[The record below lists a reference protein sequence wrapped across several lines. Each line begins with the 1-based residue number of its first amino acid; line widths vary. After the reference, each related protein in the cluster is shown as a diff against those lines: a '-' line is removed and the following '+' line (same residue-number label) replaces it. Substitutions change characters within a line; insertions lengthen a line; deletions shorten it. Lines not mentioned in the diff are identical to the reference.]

1 MKNDATV
8 EETEEEQMGG
18 KMKREKKNGKG
29 LQPLDC
35 NSNVGGFFFFG
46 GGMYKRNPVKPSK
59 THFKPAA
66 PEKCTSRFIKCAN
79 KVK

>member
-46 GGMYKRNPVKPSK
+46 GGCIRE
-59 THFKPAA
+59 T
-66 PEKCTSRFIKCAN
+66 R
-79 KVK
+79 